1 MRGLYVDD
9 IIAGEDT
16 VDQVH
21 GLKGTAIGVF
31 KVPGFELHKWNSNVL
46 ELEADNKLKEDS
58 QKCAKE

>member
-1 MRGLYVDD
+1 MLMTSSLGKIRL
-9 IIAGEDT
+9 IKCM
-16 VDQVH
+16 